1 MREVVRTLKA
11 MTQEERRSNQD
22 WVELVPA
29 VLWALNAA
37 LRERYGSTSYHVMF
51 GRAPR
56 TALFTLTGQEWQV
69 HVMNDKALRKKV
81 QSVVEVQSQLHKEVL
96 DKVHATRGKQRAAA
110 SRGDMTNFA
119 VGESVLVAR
128 VRRSSS
134 TPKLLMTWTGPW
146 RAVVAQRPHVY
157 GVQNIVGGL
166 RRPCCSDAFLRGC
179 RSRDHCRVEGFST
192 RFHARVV

>member
-1 MREVVRTLKA
+1 MMREVVRTLKA

-96 DKVHATRGKQRAAA
+96 DKVNASCGMQRVAA
-110 SRGDMTNFA
+110 SRGNLPSFA
-119 VGESVLVAR
+119 VSEYVLAIR
-128 VRRSSS
+128 VRLS
-134 TPKLLMTWTGPW
+134 LI
-146 RAVVAQRPHVY
+146 H
-157 GVQNIVGGL
+157 I
-166 RRPCCSDAFLRGC
+166 
-179 RSRDHCRVEGFST
+179 
-192 RFHARVV
+192 